1 MATRKKS
8 TSKKKTSKKGA
19 VTSAHRATATKTR
32 HELTARLRE
41 DLKATKEA
49 LKAANI
55 AAREEIKLARAAA
68 KAEISV
74 LKDQLKT
81 AHKREQALLTLGKQK
96 AKEMLKAGEQWE
108 KKQMA
113 RIRAIKSKRLGKT

>member
-1 MATRKKS
+1 MATRKK
-8 TSKKKTSKKGA
+8 TAKKGTA
-19 VTSAHRATATKTR
+19 ASSHKATATKTR
-32 HELTARLRE
+32 HELTARLRA
-41 DLKATKEA
+41 DLKTTKEA
-49 LKAANI
+49 LKKANI

-68 KAEISV
+68 KAEIAV

-81 AHKREQALLTLGKQK
+81 AHKREQALLALGKQK